1 MTRRYW
7 RAKYNI
13 FDFRGLYHE
22 PPPPLAEDVLAI
34 GKVGKQHLFRLLS
47 DEQGEQRRPLAD
59 LPFAPGGQFLMN
71 IRAAKALLPLISP
84 WVNIQPDV
92 LVDGQQSHILAIV
105 TQQYDAMNEAA
116 SIGKRGVRSGIW
128 LEVEELHLIDAKI
141 GPASIFRVPTTGLQ
155 WDHILSE
162 EIADAMRAYELT
174 GLTLQ
179 EAVVE

>member
-1 MTRRYW
+1 
-7 RAKYNI
+7 
-13 FDFRGLYHE
+13 
-22 PPPPLAEDVLAI
+22 
-34 GKVGKQHLFRLLS
+34 
-47 DEQGEQRRPLAD
+47 
-59 LPFAPGGQFLMN
+59 MN

-128 LEVEELHLIDAKI
+128 LEVEELHLIDSKI
-141 GPASIFRVPTTGLQ
+141 GPSPIFRVSTTGLQ

-162 EIADAMRAYELT
+162 EIVDAIRTHELT